1 MNSEGV
7 KENSPSPRTRGEGR
21 GEGKAKVARQI
32 ASAIVLFA
40 CAFLASHVAAQSYP
54 VKPIRI
60 VVGYAPGGA
69 VDFSA
74 RLLAQKLP
82 EHLKQSVIVENRPGA
97 GSTIGTERVAQSP
110 PDGYTLLMMPTSAI
124 VQSVLRT
131 NLTYNIERDLQP
143 ISLVASGPFVLT
155 VHPSVPARNVKEL
168 AAIARAQ
175 PGKLNGAS
183 PGVGTANHLAQELFN
198 VMARVSI
205 THVPYKGGAEATLAT
220 ASGQVDLSF
229 ASVASALTTL
239 QANKVRAL
247 AVTGAKRTPLLPA
260 IPTIA
265 ESALPGYDYTVWY
278 GMAAPAN
285 VPKDIVA
292 RLHTAIAQVVSLGDV
307 KNTLSNQGLEP
318 QSATPEEFAAL
329 IKRDLAQHAKLV
341 KVANLK
347 AE

>member
-1 MNSEGV
+1 MW
-7 KENSPSPRTRGEGR
+7 KTISPRGARALRRTTRCSQYITP
-21 GEGKAKVARQI
+21 ALV
-32 ASAIVLFA
+32 A
-40 CAFLASHVAAQSYP
+40 CAFVAPHLGAQSYP

-82 EHLKQSVIVENRPGA
+82 EQLKQPVIVENRPGA

-110 PDGYTLLMMPTSAI
+110 PDGYTLLMMPTSAV

-131 NLTYNIERDLQP
+131 NLSYNMERDLQP
-143 ISLVASGPFVLT
+143 ISLVARGPFVLM
-155 VHPSVPARNVKEL
+155 VHPSEPARSVKDLIAL
-168 AAIARAQ
+168 ARVQ

-198 VMARVSI
+198 VMARVNI
-205 THVPYKGGAEATLAT
+205 THVPYKGGAESTLAA

-247 AVTGAKRTPLLPA
+247 GVTGEKRTALLPA
-260 IPTIA
+260 IPTVA
-265 ESALPGYDYTVWY
+265 EAALPGYDYTVWY

-285 VPKDIVA
+285 VSKDIIT
-292 RLHTAIAQVVSLGDV
+292 RLHAAIGQVVSSAEV
-307 KNTLSNQGLEP
+307 KETLSRQGLEP

>member
-1 MNSEGV
+1 M
-7 KENSPSPRTRGEGR
+7 RGR
-21 GEGKAKVARQI
+21 KARLWPAFM
-32 ASAIVLFA
+32 LFA
-40 CAFLASHVAAQSYP
+40 CACASPHIVAQSFP

-82 EHLKQSVIVENRPGA
+82 EHLKQPVIVENRPGA

-110 PDGYTLLMMPTSAI
+110 PDGYTLLMMPTSAV

-168 AAIARAQ
+168 VAIARAQ

-198 VMARVSI
+198 VMARISI

-247 AVTGAKRTPLLPA
+247 AVTGAKRTALLPA
-260 IPTIA
+260 IPTVA

-285 VPKDIVA
+285 VSKDIVT
-292 RLHTAIAQVVSLGDV
+292 RLHNAIAQVASLGDV
-307 KNTLSNQGLEP
+307 KETLSNQGLEP

>member
-1 MNSEGV
+1 M
-7 KENSPSPRTRGEGR
+7 KLLL
-21 GEGKAKVARQI
+21 
-32 ASAIVLFA
+32 AILA
-40 CAFLASHVAAQSYP
+40 CTLTAAPALAQQYP
-54 VKPIRI
+54 IKPIRI

-82 EHLKQSVIVENRPGA
+82 EHLKQPVIVENRPGA
-97 GSTIGTERVAQSP
+97 GSTIGTERVAQSA
-110 PDGYTLLMMPTSAI
+110 PDGYTLLMMPTSAV

-131 NLTYNIERDLQP
+131 NLSYNMERDLQP
-143 ISLVASGPFVLT
+143 ISLIASGPFVLM
-155 VHPSVPARNVKEL
+155 VHPSVPARSVKDL
-168 AAIARAQ
+168 IAIARAQ
-175 PGKLNGAS
+175 PGKLNGGS

-205 THVPYKGGAEATLAT
+205 THVPYKGGAEATLAA

-247 AVTGAKRTPLLPA
+247 GVTGAKRTQLLPA

-285 VPKDIVA
+285 VPKDIIS
-292 RLHTAIAQVVSLGDV
+292 RLHTSIGQVVSLTDV
-307 KNTLSNQGLEP
+307 KETLSKQGLEP
-318 QSATPEEFAAL
+318 QSTTPEEFAAL
-329 IKRDLAQHAKLV
+329 IKRDLAQHEKLV
-341 KVANLK
+341 KVANIK